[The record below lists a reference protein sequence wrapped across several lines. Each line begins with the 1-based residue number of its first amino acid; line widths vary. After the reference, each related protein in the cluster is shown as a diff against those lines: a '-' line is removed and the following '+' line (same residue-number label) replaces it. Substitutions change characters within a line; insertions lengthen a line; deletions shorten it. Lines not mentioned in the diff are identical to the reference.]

1 MIAQNR
7 PTSSGSVGVC
17 YAADRT
23 DIQVTHSLESNG
35 WKPCKMGVLA
45 NFSVAVLKELGLSTY
60 RINRLAIKYVF
71 VEAGTQTRYD
81 EIRDEASW
89 LGLCMNEGKSQHG
102 GMDWNGNKIPQTHY
116 FTIYVLTTKRVR
128 GEVIPR
134 PLNEVM
140 QTITHELVHV
150 AQGAEDRL
158 HYTFYNK
165 GWKVRYTTPS
175 GATMTHY
182 KEDKA
187 WEDMGHEWEAVHH
200 QRTTLANILNPTH
213 DSLTVRIKGLN
224 HEEANNGGWNV
235 RYNEVR
241 MSMNYTHMEM
251 TSPY

>member
-1 MIAQNR
+1 MKPNNT
-7 PTSSGSVGVC
+7 PTSRGSVGVC

-45 NFSVAVLKELGLSTY
+45 NFSVAALKELGLSTY
-60 RINRLAIKYVF
+60 RINRIAIKYVF

-81 EIRDEASW
+81 EIRNEPSW

-102 GMDWNGNKIPQTHY
+102 GMDWHGNKIPQTHY

-128 GEVIPR
+128 GEVIRR

-158 HYTFYNK
+158 HYTYYNK

-175 GATMTHY
+175 GTSMTY
-182 KEDKA
+182 YQGEDELS
-187 WEDMGHEWEAVHH
+187 WEDRGHEWEAVSH
-200 QRTTLANILNPTH
+200 QRVTLANILNPDH

-224 HEEANNGGWNV
+224 HEDANNGWNV
-235 RYNEVR
+235 RYNEME
-241 MSMNYTHMEM
+241 MSFNYTEMEM
-251 TSPY
+251 SA

>member
-1 MIAQNR
+1 
-7 PTSSGSVGVC
+7 
-17 YAADRT
+17 
-23 DIQVTHSLESNG
+23 
-35 WKPCKMGVLA
+35 MGVLA
-45 NFSVAVLKELGLSTY
+45 NFSVAVLKEIGLSTY

-81 EIRDEASW
+81 EIRDEPSW

-102 GMDWNGNKIPQTHY
+102 GMDWHGNKIPQTHY

-128 GEVIPR
+128 GEVIRR

-235 RYNEVR
+235 RYNEFR
-241 MSMNYTHMEM
+241 MSMNYTEMEM
-251 TSPY
+251 TSPYTEGN